1 MQGAKLQA
9 ATAIDSEKEGE
20 RLRKIS
26 TDVVLLPS
34 ALVVLLLLSQLD
46 CQLLYKKKKETL

>member
-1 MQGAKLQA
+1 MQGAKSQA
-9 ATAIDSEKEGE
+9 AAIDSEKEGE

-34 ALVVLLLLSQLD
+34 ALVVLLCCCVVAALAIRLPVAL
-46 CQLLYKKKKETL
+46 

>member
-34 ALVVLLLLSQLD
+34 ALVVLLCWCVVAALAIRLPVAL
-46 CQLLYKKKKETL
+46 

>member
-1 MQGAKLQA
+1 MRKCKVQA
-9 ATAIDSEKEGE
+9 AAIDSEKEGE

-34 ALVVLLLLSQLD
+34 ALVVSLCCCVVAALAIRLPVAL
-46 CQLLYKKKKETL
+46 

>member
-1 MQGAKLQA
+1 MRKCKVAGRR
-9 ATAIDSEKEGE
+9 DSEKEGE

>member
-1 MQGAKLQA
+1 MRKCKVAGRR
-9 ATAIDSEKEGE
+9 DSEKEGE

-34 ALVVLLLLSQLD
+34 ALVVSLCCCVVAALAIRLPVAL
-46 CQLLYKKKKETL
+46 